1 MLRGIDMMGMK
12 TNYRTAGFIL
22 AGFAIV
28 GGTVGF
34 LRGLGVVGDAPN
46 SQIAMVGIFAAMVL
60 AMAVSIVWWRIADEA
75 VREAHKWAW
84 YWGGSCGLM
93 VVMAI
98 YFLSVLTGG
107 EFGESLMS
115 YMGEPGSVFEFGI
128 MTGVIPPV
136 FGYVIA
142 WGIWWL
148 RHR

>member
-1 MLRGIDMMGMK
+1 MMGMK

-22 AGFAIV
+22 AFMAII
-28 GGTVGF
+28 GGAVGF
-34 LRGLGVVGDAPN
+34 LRGLGVIGTAANP
-46 SQIAMVGIFAAMVL
+46 QIAVIAIFVTIAL
-60 AMAVSIVWWRIADEA
+60 AMAVSIVWWKSADEA

-93 VVMAI
+93 VVMVI

-107 EFGESLMS
+107 EFGESLMN
-115 YMGEPGSVFEFGI
+115 YLGAEGAGFEFGI
-128 MTGVIPPV
+128 MTGVVPPIC
-136 FGYVIA
+136 GYIIA